1 MPNASGG
8 KYLIQ
13 IPPSAIESWGSA
25 AVFANVLATRLGV
38 PLPAIPVLV
47 FAGSAIAGGNL
58 VFSHV
63 LCAAVVAALLGDG
76 AWFSAGRIYGR
87 RLTDLLG
94 RMSLSLD
101 ASVRT
106 TRSLFERFGVA
117 IVAVSKFVPGL
128 ALITPPLMGTTQI
141 APAVFVAWDALGTVA
156 WASFWLLGGAL
167 FERQLGML
175 LSVLRPHGGSILD
188 VLFTATVLYLTYRY
202 LLRWRF
208 RKWLSRRI
216 VSPERLDRMMRSS
229 TPPLILD
236 ARPDSVRRDE
246 SYRIPGALL
255 LDVESLETMD
265 ANLSASNIVVYGM
278 YPNDATVKKVRKQ
291 LLGKKVVNV
300 RVLYGGLDE
309 WVRRGYAVEPLP
321 PELDLFSASMAR
333 V

>member
-1 MPNASGG
+1 
-8 KYLIQ
+8 LIQ
-13 IPPSAIESWGSA
+13 IPPSAIENWGSA

-76 AWFSAGRIYGR
+76 VWFSAGRIYGR
-87 RLTDLLG
+87 RLTDSLG

-101 ASVRT
+101 ASMRT
-106 TRSLFERFGVA
+106 TRALFERFGVG
-117 IVAVSKFVPGL
+117 IVAVAKFVPGL
-128 ALITPPLMGTTQI
+128 ALITPPLMGTTAI
-141 APAVFVAWDALGTVA
+141 APAMFVVWDTVGTVA

-188 VLFTATVLYLTYRY
+188 VLFAAAVLYLTYRY
-202 LLRWRF
+202 LLRWRL
-208 RKWLSRRI
+208 RKWLSRR
-216 VSPERLDRMMRSS
+216 VVTPERLDRMMRSS

-236 ARPDSVRRDE
+236 ARPASVRRDE
-246 SYRIPGALL
+246 SYRIPGAFL
-255 LDVESLETMD
+255 LDVESLESMD

-278 YPNDATVKKVRKQ
+278 YASDAAVRKVRKR
-291 LLGKKVVNV
+291 LLKKNVVNA
-300 RVLYGGLDE
+300 RLLYGGLDE

-321 PELDLFSASMAR
+321 PELNLFTASMAR
-333 V
+333 F

>member
-1 MPNASGG
+1 
-8 KYLIQ
+8 LIQ
-13 IPPSAIESWGSA
+13 IPPSAIENWGSV

-76 AWFSAGRIYGR
+76 VWFSAGRIYGR
-87 RLTDLLG
+87 RLTDSLG
-94 RMSLSLD
+94 RISLSID
-101 ASVRT
+101 ASMRT
-106 TRSLFERFGVA
+106 TRALFERFGVV
-117 IVAVSKFVPGL
+117 IVAVAKFVPGL
-128 ALITPPLMGTTQI
+128 ALITPPLMGTTAI
-141 APAVFVAWDALGTVA
+141 APAMFVVWDTVGTVT

-188 VLFTATVLYLTYRY
+188 VLFAAAVLYLTYRY
-202 LLRWRF
+202 LLRWRL
-208 RKWLSRRI
+208 RKWLSRR
-216 VSPERLDRMMRSS
+216 VVTPERLDRMMRSS

-236 ARPDSVRRDE
+236 ARPASVRRDE

-255 LDVESLETMD
+255 LDVESLDSMD

-278 YPNDATVKKVRKQ
+278 YASDAAVRKVRRR
-291 LLGKKVVNV
+291 LLKKNVVNA
-300 RVLYGGLDE
+300 RLLYGGLDE

-321 PELDLFSASMAR
+321 QELNLFTASMVR
-333 V
+333 F

>member
-1 MPNASGG
+1 M
-8 KYLIQ
+8 IQ
-13 IPPSAIESWGSA
+13 IPPSAIENWGSA
-25 AVFANVLATRLGV
+25 AVFVNVLVTRLGV

-47 FAGSAIAGGNL
+47 FAGSAIAGGSL

-76 AWFSAGRIYGR
+76 VWFFAGRIYGR
-87 RLTDLLG
+87 RLTDFLG

-106 TRSLFERFGVA
+106 TRALFERFGVA

-128 ALITPPLMGTTQI
+128 ALITPPLMGTTLI
-141 APAVFVAWDALGTVA
+141 APAVFVVWDALGTVA

-167 FERQLGML
+167 FERQLGLL

-188 VLFTATVLYLTYRY
+188 VLFTAAVLYLTYRY

-216 VSPERLDRMMRSS
+216 VSPERLNRMMHSS
-229 TPPLILD
+229 TPPLVLD
-236 ARPDSVRRDE
+236 ARPVSVRRDE

-278 YPNDATVKKVRKQ
+278 HPNDATARKVRKQ
-291 LLGKKVVNV
+291 LLGKNVVNV

-321 PELDLFSASMAR
+321 PALNLFTASMAR
-333 V
+333 F

>member
-8 KYLIQ
+8 ECLIQ
-13 IPPSAIESWGSA
+13 IPPSAIENWGSA
-25 AVFANVLATRLGV
+25 AVFANVLLTRLGV

-58 VFSHV
+58 DFSHV
-63 LCAAVVAALLGDG
+63 LCAAVVAALIGDG
-76 AWFSAGRIYGR
+76 VWFSAGRIYGR
-87 RLTDLLG
+87 RLTDMFG

-101 ASVRT
+101 ASMRT
-106 TRSLFERFGVA
+106 TRALFERFGVA

-128 ALITPPLMGTTQI
+128 ALITPPLMGTTLI
-141 APAVFVAWDALGTVA
+141 APAVFVAWDAFGTVA

-167 FERQLGML
+167 FERQLGLL
-175 LSVLRPHGGSILD
+175 LSVLRPHGASILD
-188 VLFTATVLYLTYRY
+188 VLFTAAVVYLAYRY

-236 ARPDSVRRDE
+236 ARQVSVRRDE
-246 SYRIPGALL
+246 SYRIPGAVL
-255 LDVESLETMD
+255 LDVESLETTD

-278 YPNDATVKKVRKQ
+278 YASDAAVRKVRKR
-291 LLGKKVVNV
+291 LLKKNVVNA
-300 RVLYGGLDE
+300 RLLYGGLDE

-321 PELDLFSASMAR
+321 PELNVFAASMAR
-333 V
+333 L